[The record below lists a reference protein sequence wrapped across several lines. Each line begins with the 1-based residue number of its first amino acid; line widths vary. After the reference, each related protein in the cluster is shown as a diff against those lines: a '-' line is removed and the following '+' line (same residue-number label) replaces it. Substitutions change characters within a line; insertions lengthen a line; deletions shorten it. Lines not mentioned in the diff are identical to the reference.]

1 MKLLHI
7 VLRRAMLFVGL
18 LCQRWYL
25 QKYQVKPLLAD
36 LDDVTF
42 SYQFHFGAISRKS
55 VSSFAPSDLNYRFA
69 LQEECLWVE
78 IKRFLTMDTEHIKQ
92 IKTLAISG
100 KIPFVD

>member
-1 MKLLHI
+1 
-7 VLRRAMLFVGL
+7 MLFVGL

-78 IKRFLTMDTEHIKQ
+78 IKRFLTMDGYRAYKQ
-92 IKTLAISG
+92 IKILEISG
-100 KIPFVD
+100 KNPFRRLDY